1 MTFQQFLLILRARF
15 WVIAGIL
22 AGVVLITLL
31 ISLMLP
37 KKYTATTALVVDS
50 KSSDP
55 LMGAMLPS
63 QMMPGYLATQV
74 DIINSQRVAQRV
86 VALIGMDQVPLIQ
99 DQWREA
105 TQGQGDIRVWLA
117 DLLTKS
123 LEVKPSRESSV
134 INVSYTGT
142 DPQFAAAIANAF
154 AQAYVETNLE
164 LKVEPA
170 RQYAQWFNDRTKGL
184 RDDLEA
190 AQRKLSEYEQT
201 NGIIAGDG
209 RFDVESSRLA
219 ELNSQL
225 VMVQGQRA
233 DSRSRQSQA
242 GAAESLP
249 EVMANPLISGL
260 KSDVAR
266 LEAQRGQLLGRLGAN
281 HPEVAK
287 VDAEISS
294 LKQRVATEIQRVASS
309 LGTTTRISAAREAEI
324 AAAVEEQKTRVLELK
339 AHRDQI
345 AVLQRDVENAQR
357 AYDLVTQRLAQT
369 SLESQTQQTN
379 VAVLTPAVAPL
390 NHSSPKLA
398 LNLVLS
404 VFLGSLLGVGVALL
418 LELID
423 QRVRG
428 EEDLLQLVGVPL
440 LGVVPSAAR
449 RSRFSPFGRTQSSV

>member
-1 MTFQQFLLILRARF
+1 MTFQQFLLILRARW

-22 AGVVLITLL
+22 LTVVVTAAVVSLI
-31 ISLMLP
+31 LP
-37 KKYTATTALVVDS
+37 KKYTATTSLVVDA
-50 KSSDP
+50 KSADP
-55 LMGAMLPS
+55 LMGAMLPA

-74 DIINSQRVAQRV
+74 DIIGSTRVAERV
-86 VALIGMDQVPLIQ
+86 VALTRMDQVPLIQ
-99 DQWREA
+99 QQWRDE
-105 TQGQGDIRVWLA
+105 TDGQGSIQTWLA
-117 DLLTKS
+117 GLLMKQ

-134 INVSYTGT
+134 ITISYTGT
-142 DPQFAAAIANAF
+142 DPAFAAAVANAF
-154 AQAYVETNLE
+154 AQAYMETNLE
-164 LKVEPA
+164 LRVEPA
-170 RQYAQWFNDRTKGL
+170 RQYAQWFNERTKGL
-184 RDDLEA
+184 RDDLES
-190 AQRKLSEYEQT
+190 AQRKLSEYEQQH
-201 NGIIAGDG
+201 GIIAGDG

-233 DSRSRQSQA
+233 DSRSRQSQS

-260 KSDVAR
+260 KADVAR

-287 VDAEISS
+287 VDAEIAS
-294 LKQRVATEIQRVASS
+294 LRQRVATEIQRVASS

-324 AAAVEEQKTRVLELK
+324 AASVEEQKARVLELK

-379 VAVLTPAVAPL
+379 VAVLTPASAPL
-390 NHSSPKLA
+390 QHSSPKLL
-398 LNLVLS
+398 LNLVLA
-404 VFLGSLLGVGVALL
+404 VFLGSVLGLGVALL

-428 EEDLLQLVGVPL
+428 EEDLHQLSGIPL
-440 LGVVPSAAR
+440 LGVIPQVGSSGAGRMFR
-449 RSRFSPFGRTQSSV
+449 RASV

>member
-22 AGVVLITLL
+22 VFVFLAVLAVSLL
-31 ISLMLP
+31 IP
-37 KKYTATTALVVDS
+37 KKFTATTSLVVDA
-50 KSSDP
+50 KSDP
-55 LMGAMLPS
+55 IMGGGLPS

-74 DIINSQRVAQRV
+74 DIISSSRVAQRV
-86 VALIGMDQVPLIQ
+86 VALTRMDQVPLIQ

-105 TQGQGDIRVWLA
+105 TGGEGDIRVWLA
-117 DLLTKS
+117 DALKKQ
-123 LEVKPSRESSV
+123 LEVKPSRDSSV
-134 INVSYTGT
+134 IQVSYVGT

-154 AQAYVETNLE
+154 AQAYMETNLE

-170 RQYAQWFNDRTKGL
+170 RQYAQWFNERTKGL
-184 RDDLEA
+184 RDDLET
-190 AQRKLSEYEQT
+190 AQRKLSEYEQV

-209 RFDVESSRLA
+209 RFDVENARLA

-233 DSRSRQSQA
+233 DSQSRQSQA

-260 KSDVAR
+260 KADVAR
-266 LEAQRGQLLGRLGAN
+266 LEAQKGQLLGRLGAN

-287 VDAEISS
+287 VDAEIAS
-294 LKQRVATEIQRVASS
+294 LRQRVAAETQRVASS
-309 LGTTTRISAAREAEI
+309 LGTTSRISVAREAEI
-324 AAAVEEQKTRVLELK
+324 SAAVEEQKARVLELK

-345 AVLQRDVENAQR
+345 SVLQRDVENAQR

-379 VAVLTPAVAPL
+379 IAVLTPAVAPL
-390 NHSSPKLA
+390 EHSSPRLLLNLA
-398 LNLVLS
+398 LAI
-404 VFLGSLLGVGVALL
+404 FLGSLVGVGVALI

-428 EEDLLQLVGVPL
+428 EEDLAQLSGIPV
-440 LGVVPSAAR
+440 LGVVPTTDRFR
-449 RSRFSPFGRTQSSV
+449 RSGFFRRASAT

>member
-22 AGVVLITLL
+22 AGVVLTALL
-31 ISLMLP
+31 VSLILP

-55 LMGAMLPS
+55 LMGVMLTS

-86 VALIGMDQVPLIQ
+86 VALTRMDQVPLIQ

-117 DLLTKS
+117 ELLTKS
-123 LEVKPSRESSV
+123 LDVRPSRESSV

-184 RDDLEA
+184 RDDLEV
-190 AQRKLSEYEQT
+190 AQRRLSEYEQT
-201 NGIIAGDG
+201 NEIIAGDG
-209 RFDVESSRLA
+209 RYDVESARLA
-219 ELNSQL
+219 DLNSQL

-260 KSDVAR
+260 KADVAR
-266 LEAQRGQLLGRLGAN
+266 LEAQKEQLLGRLGAN

-287 VDAEISS
+287 VDAEIAS
-294 LKQRVATEIQRVASS
+294 LRQRVATETQRVASS

-324 AAAVEEQKTRVLELK
+324 AAAVEEQKARVLELK

-345 AVLQRDVENAQR
+345 SVLRRDVENAQR

-369 SLESQTQQTN
+369 NLESQTQQTN
-379 VAVLTPAVAPL
+379 VAILTPAVAPL
-390 NHSSPKLA
+390 SHSSPRLVV
-398 LNLVLS
+398 NLVLS
-404 VFLGSLLGVGVALL
+404 VFLGLLLGVGAALL

-428 EEDLLQLVGVPL
+428 EEDLLQLVGIPL
-440 LGVVPSAAR
+440 LGVVPSAGKRQRIFPFAR
-449 RSRFSPFGRTQSSV
+449 TKSSV

>member
-22 AGVVLITLL
+22 VFVFLAVLAVSLL
-31 ISLMLP
+31 IP
-37 KKYTATTALVVDS
+37 KKFTATTSLVVDA
-50 KSSDP
+50 KSDP
-55 LMGAMLPS
+55 IMGGGLPS

-74 DIINSQRVAQRV
+74 DIISSSRVAQRV
-86 VALIGMDQVPLIQ
+86 VALTRMDQVPLIQ

-105 TQGQGDIRVWLA
+105 TGGEGDIRVWLA
-117 DLLTKS
+117 DALKKQ
-123 LEVKPSRESSV
+123 LEVKPSRDSSV
-134 INVSYTGT
+134 IQVSYVGT

-154 AQAYVETNLE
+154 AQAYMETNLE

-170 RQYAQWFNDRTKGL
+170 RQYAQWFNERTKGL
-184 RDDLEA
+184 RDDLET
-190 AQRKLSEYEQT
+190 AQRKLSEYEQV

-209 RFDVESSRLA
+209 RFDVENARLA

-260 KSDVAR
+260 KADVAR
-266 LEAQRGQLLGRLGAN
+266 LEAQKGQLLGRLGAN

-287 VDAEISS
+287 VDAEIAS
-294 LKQRVATEIQRVASS
+294 LRQRVAAETQRVASS
-309 LGTTTRISAAREAEI
+309 LGTTSRISVAREAEI
-324 AAAVEEQKTRVLELK
+324 SAAVEEQKARVLELK

-345 AVLQRDVENAQR
+345 SVLQRDVENAQR

-379 VAVLTPAVAPL
+379 IAVLTPAVAPL
-390 NHSSPKLA
+390 EHSSPRLLLNLA
-398 LNLVLS
+398 LAI
-404 VFLGSLLGVGVALL
+404 FLGSLVGVGVALI

-428 EEDLLQLVGVPL
+428 EEDLAQLSGIPV
-440 LGVVPSAAR
+440 LGVVPATDRFR
-449 RSRFSPFGRTQSSV
+449 RSGFFRRASAT

>member
-22 AGVVLITLL
+22 VFVFLAVLAVSLL
-31 ISLMLP
+31 IP
-37 KKYTATTALVVDS
+37 KKFTATTSLVVDA
-50 KSSDP
+50 KSDP
-55 LMGAMLPS
+55 IMGGGLPS

-74 DIINSQRVAQRV
+74 DIISSSRVAQRV
-86 VALIGMDQVPLIQ
+86 VALTRMDQVPLIQ

-105 TQGQGDIRVWLA
+105 TGGEGDIRVWLA
-117 DLLTKS
+117 DALKKQ
-123 LEVKPSRESSV
+123 LEVKPSRDSSV
-134 INVSYTGT
+134 IQVSYVGT

-154 AQAYVETNLE
+154 AQAYMETNLE

-170 RQYAQWFNDRTKGL
+170 RQYAQWFNERTKGL
-184 RDDLEA
+184 RDDLET
-190 AQRKLSEYEQT
+190 AQRKLSEYEQV

-209 RFDVESSRLA
+209 RFDVENARLA

-260 KSDVAR
+260 KADVAR
-266 LEAQRGQLLGRLGAN
+266 LEAQKGQLLGRLGAN

-287 VDAEISS
+287 VDAEIAS
-294 LKQRVATEIQRVASS
+294 LRQRVAAETQRVASS
-309 LGTTTRISAAREAEI
+309 LGTTSRISVAREAEI
-324 AAAVEEQKTRVLELK
+324 SAAVEEQKARVLELK

-345 AVLQRDVENAQR
+345 SVLQRDVENAQR

-379 VAVLTPAVAPL
+379 IAVLTPAVAPL
-390 NHSSPKLA
+390 EHSSPRLLLNLA
-398 LNLVLS
+398 LAI
-404 VFLGSLLGVGVALL
+404 FLGSLVGVGVALI

-428 EEDLLQLVGVPL
+428 EEDLAQLSGIPV
-440 LGVVPSAAR
+440 LGVVPTTDRFR
-449 RSRFSPFGRTQSSV
+449 RSGFFRRASAT

>member
-37 KKYTATTALVVDS
+37 KKYTATTALVVNS

-86 VALIGMDQVPLIQ
+86 VALTGMDQVPLIQ